1 MARMDYVATH
11 AYSGNA
17 NWDMQ
22 SINTI
27 YQRSAIVIIVIVM
40 VIIVIIIMVG
50 IIVIIIIVIIVITV
64 IIVIIIIGTCKESTL
79 YQK

>member
-1 MARMDYVATH
+1 MSKLSNKQNANKKSMMARMDYVATH

-27 YQRSAIVIIVIVM
+27 YQRSAMVIIVIVM
-40 VIIVIIIMVG
+40 
-50 IIVIIIIVIIVITV
+50 V
-64 IIVIIIIGTCKESTL
+64 IIVIIIIGTCKESTTGCL
-79 YQK
+79 